1 MRGTDLFAGEDPE
14 DLFMRKGP
22 LKPSPAT
29 VFARRYPEK
38 RNICLQLAIYIR
50 CAVNNKKAL

>member
-1 MRGTDLFAGEDPE
+1 MRSTNLLAGEDPE

-22 LKPSPAT
+22 LRPSPAT

-38 RNICLQLAIYIR
+38 RNICRQLAIYIR
-50 CAVNNKKAL
+50 KTIKNK